1 MKVLIIIP
9 AYNEEKSIKKVIE
22 RLQSTCPQ
30 YDYVIIND
38 GSTDRTKE
46 ICKKN
51 QYHVINLPENR
62 GLTNGIQ
69 TGMRYALKNGYD
81 AALQFDADGQ
91 HLPEYIEDMVKCM
104 EEKNCDIVI
113 ASRYYGTKMPI
124 RMRTIGGKMISAAI
138 WLTTEKYLT
147 DPTSGM
153 RLYRRNMIRRFTK
166 DASYAPE
173 PDTVAYLIR
182 MGADVQEVKVKM
194 EERTKGKSYL
204 TPVNATKYMVRELSS
219 ILFRQWF
226 RERRK
231 VRKDTGNQGQL
242 QPCEMKKVVGGKQS
256 VRKKICF
263 FSGDITRSGGTER
276 VSVQLANALREDPA
290 YEICFMSLTEQQK
303 KPFYP
308 LVPGIR
314 RYQLGEKWI
323 NPGPG
328 YLPLIGK
335 LRRFLKEKQI
345 DIIID
350 IYIVLDVLSIPA
362 SRGLK
367 TRVVSWEHFTAD
379 FELSV
384 LYRKMILRYSVKRSD
399 YVVVLTD
406 GDLEEY
412 RKRLGRKNAICRI
425 YNPVAFKLT
434 KETKSEKEKIILS
447 VGRLAPE
454 KGIEYIKKVSI
465 QILERYPEWK
475 WILLGD
481 GIERKGLEEF
491 ILENN
496 LQNRLILKGNVEN
509 VDEYLQKASI
519 FVVTSKYEGLGLSML
534 EAREMKVPCVSF
546 DVKMGPRELIHNEV
560 DGYLVK
566 AFDCN
571 EMVQKIE
578 ILINNPELRSQFAE
592 KAYLC
597 MDEFRL
603 EKIVKQ
609 WKEILE
615 SL

>member
-1 MKVLIIIP
+1 M
-9 AYNEEKSIKKVIE
+9 
-22 RLQSTCPQ
+22 
-30 YDYVIIND
+30 
-38 GSTDRTKE
+38 
-46 ICKKN
+46 
-51 QYHVINLPENR
+51 
-62 GLTNGIQ
+62 
-69 TGMRYALKNGYD
+69 
-81 AALQFDADGQ
+81 
-91 HLPEYIEDMVKCM
+91 
-104 EEKNCDIVI
+104 
-113 ASRYYGTKMPI
+113 
-124 RMRTIGGKMISAAI
+124 
-138 WLTTEKYLT
+138 
-147 DPTSGM
+147 
-153 RLYRRNMIRRFTK
+153 
-166 DASYAPE
+166 
-173 PDTVAYLIR
+173 
-182 MGADVQEVKVKM
+182 
-194 EERTKGKSYL
+194 
-204 TPVNATKYMVRELSS
+204 
-219 ILFRQWF
+219 
-226 RERRK
+226 
-231 VRKDTGNQGQL
+231 
-242 QPCEMKKVVGGKQS
+242 
-256 VRKKICF
+256 RKKICF

-276 VSVQLANALREDPA
+276 VSVQLANALHREKSYD
-290 YEICFMSLTEQQK
+290 ICFMSLTEQQK
-303 KPFYP
+303 VPFYP
-308 LVPGIR
+308 LHPEIN
-314 RYQLGEKWI
+314 RYRLGEKWI

-328 YLPLIGK
+328 YLPKIGK
-335 LRRFLKEKQI
+335 LRKFLKEKQI

-350 IYIVLDVLSIPA
+350 IDIVLDVLSIPA

-367 TRVVSWEHFTAD
+367 TKVVSWEHFTAD

-412 RKRLGRKNAICRI
+412 RKRLGRKNAIYRI

-434 KETKSEKEKIILS
+434 KETESEKEKIILS

-475 WILLGD
+475 WILLGE

-509 VDEYLQKASI
+509 VDEYLQQASI

-566 AFDCN
+566 AFDCD
-571 EMVQKIE
+571 EMTQKIE
-578 ILINNPELRSQFAE
+578 RLINNPELRSQFAE
-592 KAYLC
+592 KAYVC
-597 MDEFRL
+597 MDKFRL